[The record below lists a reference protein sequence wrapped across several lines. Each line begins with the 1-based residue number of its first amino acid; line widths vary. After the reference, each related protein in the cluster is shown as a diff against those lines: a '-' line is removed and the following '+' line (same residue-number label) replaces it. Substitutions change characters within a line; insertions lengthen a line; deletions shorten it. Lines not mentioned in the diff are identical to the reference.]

1 MELYLTA
8 TSSVSDLTID
18 FIEVRLRSGKT
29 VSLNW
34 DAGFIDRCG
43 DTISAH
49 YVGVYFNEK
58 SACGKLRKLKDM
70 RVTEVGLYSD
80 EFGEGD
86 YPMQITKM
94 EFCEHGK
101 SVCFDSPFQTQKP
114 EMSSVMQNLYDKF
127 LASSWR

>member
-18 FIEVRLRSGKT
+18 FIEGRLRSGKT

-34 DAGFIDRCG
+34 DASFIDRCG

-58 SACGKLRKLKDM
+58 SACGKLRKVCASQ
-70 RVTEVGLYSD
+70 RSD
-80 EFGEGD
+80 C
-86 YPMQITKM
+86 IR
-94 EFCEHGK
+94 
-101 SVCFDSPFQTQKP
+101 
-114 EMSSVMQNLYDKF
+114 MSSAKATIRYK
-127 LASSWR
+127 